1 MVQSIRA
8 TAFISA
14 STRFCMFRHDT
25 SLKVQPRG
33 IDVAMLPPVPSM
45 FESHI
50 NSDMGYDDL
59 KKKLSRVLPRAIRKW
74 SSNAVEEL
82 EQLAREQ
89 LDLSRLSKPS
99 RLPFVI
105 FQCRSCFRRGPR
117 RQRLRFD
124 EALHHHH
131 LYEELRKED
140 RENTGKMTFYDKFV
154 MRDGTHPR
162 DIHVLRV
169 DVPISRRVENLI
181 RKIGQNPNM
190 VTYGELRRSTVKV
203 VCGLCRP
210 EVATRMNFGYAVPSQ
225 V

>member
-1 MVQSIRA
+1 M
-8 TAFISA
+8 
-14 STRFCMFRHDT
+14 
-25 SLKVQPRG
+25 
-33 IDVAMLPPVPSM
+33 
-45 FESHI
+45 
-50 NSDMGYDDL
+50 
-59 KKKLSRVLPRAIRKW
+59 
-74 SSNAVEEL
+74 
-82 EQLAREQ
+82 
-89 LDLSRLSKPS
+89 
-99 RLPFVI
+99 
-105 FQCRSCFRRGPR
+105 
-117 RQRLRFD
+117 RFD

-162 DIHVLRV
+162 DIHVLQV

-210 EVATRMNFGYAVPSQ
+210 EVATRMNFGYAVRHRCAVFGSFCIVDVRLLPVQTLYQHSSREQ
-225 V
+225 